1 MPAITG
7 VSVVPVRK
15 TLLLDLSELKN
26 DDGSPLAQGN
36 IEGITLGPIF
46 NGKRTVIL
54 VADNNFSRNQLT
66 QFIALE
72 ITPECRYGEDFSPAS
87 PGVFC

>member
-1 MPAITG
+1 MDSIAGKSIQP
-7 VSVVPVRK
+7 VSK

-26 DDGSPLAQGN
+26 TDGSALAAGN
-36 IEGITLGPIF
+36 IEGITFGPLF

-54 VADNNFSRNQLT
+54 VADNNFTTAQLT

-72 ITPECRYGEDFSPAS
+72 ISSGLLPDH
-87 PGVFC
+87 